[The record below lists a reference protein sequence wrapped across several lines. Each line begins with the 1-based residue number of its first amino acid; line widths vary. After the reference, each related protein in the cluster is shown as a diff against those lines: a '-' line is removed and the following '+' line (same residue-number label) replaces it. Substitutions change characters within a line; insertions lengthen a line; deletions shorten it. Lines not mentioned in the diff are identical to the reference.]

1 MVRCGLFD
9 MNDPPTPH
17 EPMLAACVACD
28 NRDSQCR
35 TCGGRGTFRVEA
47 DPRGSIPSVSF
58 KVCQFADMYIEHGI
72 PLVPGG
78 IMDQSNWF
86 NAAASFCASDRERNL
101 AEHYGTA

>member
-1 MVRCGLFD
+1 
-9 MNDPPTPH
+9 
-17 EPMLAACVACD
+17 
-28 NRDSQCR
+28 
-35 TCGGRGTFRVEA
+35 
-47 DPRGSIPSVSF
+47 
-58 KVCQFADMYIEHGI
+58 MYIEHGI